1 VGDKAAFLA
10 THIAPQETVRVEVA
24 GPPGNGAN
32 KPPDFFPGVIVSAK
46 KNRFPGE
53 RARQSIFGTHRRS
66 IYQGRK

>member
-1 VGDKAAFLA
+1 MRRDEAAFLA
-10 THIAPQETVRVEVA
+10 YRPVETALVEVA

-32 KPPDFFPGVIVSAK
+32 KPRISLLGVIVSAK